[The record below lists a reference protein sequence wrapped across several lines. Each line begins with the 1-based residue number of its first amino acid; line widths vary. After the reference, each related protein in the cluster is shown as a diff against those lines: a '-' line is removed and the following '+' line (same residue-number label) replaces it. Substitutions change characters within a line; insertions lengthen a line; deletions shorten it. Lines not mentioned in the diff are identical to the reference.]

1 MVTPTTSLCVEPR
14 SPLHSFASSS
24 RLETPIQIRMDYRA
38 PTSPSIALDTA
49 PTSAEDQE
57 ARELRREL
65 KRLADVNRPLD
76 SWERYRALN
85 DSLDE
90 AYEQIDLGNREARF
104 ALILMGGLNAALIV
118 LATGTDL
125 PQSFSQAQRNW
136 VFGLLL
142 LYVVVAVR
150 FLLQA
155 IDALRPGKFRPQL
168 GTWPSDSEDFPRGV
182 RYYEDV
188 IERDTEAHWRA
199 WQEVRIGQL
208 NAELAVQFHSLCQKN
223 EHRHLAVR
231 RLYAGLRLMT
241 ILLAG
246 LAGMLVCFAWL

>member
-1 MVTPTTSLCVEPR
+1 
-14 SPLHSFASSS
+14 
-24 RLETPIQIRMDYRA
+24 MDYRA
-38 PTSPSIALDTA
+38 PAASSLGLDTPA
-49 PTSAEDQE
+49 PSPDDE
-57 ARELRREL
+57 AARLLRREM
-65 KRLADVNRPLD
+65 KRLADVNRSLD

-85 DSLDE
+85 DALDE

-118 LATGTDL
+118 LATRTDVPVSL
-125 PQSFSQAQRNW
+125 TETQRTW

-142 LYVVVAVR
+142 VYVVVAVR

-155 IDALRPGKFRPQL
+155 IEALRPGKFRPQL
-168 GTWPSDSEDFPRGV
+168 GTWRTDSEDFPRGV

-188 IERDTEAHWRA
+188 IERDAEAHWRA

-223 EHRHLAVR
+223 EHRHIAVR

-241 ILLAG
+241 MLLAG
-246 LAGMLVCFAWL
+246 LAGMLVCFAWW

>member
-1 MVTPTTSLCVEPR
+1 V
-14 SPLHSFASSS
+14 
-24 RLETPIQIRMDYRA
+24 D
-38 PTSPSIALDTA
+38 TSPPPADDDAVKL
-49 PTSAEDQE
+49 
-57 ARELRREL
+57 LRREM

-118 LATGTDL
+118 LATRTDM
-125 PQSFSQAQRNW
+125 PQSLTQLQRYW

-142 LYVVVAVR
+142 VYVIVAVR

-168 GTWPSDSEDFPRGV
+168 GSWPTDSEDFPRGV

-188 IERDTEAHWRA
+188 IERDAEAHWRA

-223 EHRHLAVR
+223 EHRHIAVR

-241 ILLAG
+241 MLLAG
-246 LAGMLVCFAWL
+246 LAGMLVCFAWI

>member
-1 MVTPTTSLCVEPR
+1 MTPAGDEE
-14 SPLHSFASSS
+14 S
-24 RLETPIQIRMDYRA
+24 RL
-38 PTSPSIALDTA
+38 
-49 PTSAEDQE
+49 
-57 ARELRREL
+57 LRKEM
-65 KRLADVNRPLD
+65 KRLADANRPLD

-118 LATGTDL
+118 LAGRAPL
-125 PQSFSQAQRNW
+125 PQSLSSLQRGC
-136 VFGLLL
+136 VVGFLLI
-142 LYVVVAVR
+142 YVVVAVRFLLVYVIVAVR

-155 IDALRPGKFRPQL
+155 IDALRPGKFRPHL
-168 GTWPSDSEDFPRGV
+168 SGWSKDREDFPRGV

-188 IERDTEAHWRA
+188 IERDPEAHWRA

-223 EHRHLAVR
+223 EHRHIAVR
-231 RLYAGLRLMT
+231 RLYAGLRIMT
-241 ILLAG
+241 ILLAT
-246 LAGMLVCFAWL
+246 LAGMLVCFAWF

>member
-1 MVTPTTSLCVEPR
+1 
-14 SPLHSFASSS
+14 
-24 RLETPIQIRMDYRA
+24 MDYRA
-38 PTSPSIALDTA
+38 PSAPSIGLDTPA
-49 PTSAEDQE
+49 PPADDE
-57 ARELRREL
+57 AARLLRREM
-65 KRLADVNRPLD
+65 KRLADVNRSLD

-85 DSLDE
+85 DALDE

-118 LATGTDL
+118 LATRTDV
-125 PQSFSQAQRNW
+125 PQSLTEVQRSW

-142 LYVVVAVR
+142 VYVVVAVR

-168 GTWPSDSEDFPRGV
+168 GTWPCDSEDFPRGV

-188 IERDTEAHWRA
+188 IERDAEAHWRA
-199 WQEVRIGQL
+199 WQDVRIGQL

-223 EHRHLAVR
+223 EHRHIAVR

-241 ILLAG
+241 MLLAG

>member
-1 MVTPTTSLCVEPR
+1 
-14 SPLHSFASSS
+14 
-24 RLETPIQIRMDYRA
+24 MDYRVPA
-38 PTSPSIALDTA
+38 TSSVDLDAAALPVD
-49 PTSAEDQE
+49 DE
-57 ARELRREL
+57 AARLLRKEM

-118 LATGTDL
+118 LATRTDV
-125 PQSFSQAQRNW
+125 PQSLTSMQRNC

-142 LYVVVAVR
+142 IYVVVALR

-155 IDALRPGKFRPQL
+155 IDALRPGKFRPHL
-168 GTWPSDSEDFPRGV
+168 GTWPVDSDDFPRGV

-188 IERDTEAHWRA
+188 IERDAEAHWRA

-223 EHRHLAVR
+223 EHRHIAVR

-241 ILLAG
+241 MLLAG
-246 LAGMLVCFAWL
+246 LAGLLVCFAWI

>member
-1 MVTPTTSLCVEPR
+1 
-14 SPLHSFASSS
+14 
-24 RLETPIQIRMDYRA
+24 MDYRA
-38 PTSPSIALDTA
+38 PTASSLGVDTPAASPD
-49 PTSAEDQE
+49 DE
-57 ARELRREL
+57 ASRLLRREM
-65 KRLADVNRPLD
+65 KRLADANRSLD

-118 LATGTDL
+118 LATRTDVPVSL
-125 PQSFSQAQRNW
+125 TETQRTW

-142 LYVVVAVR
+142 VYVVVAVR

-155 IDALRPGKFRPQL
+155 IEALRPGKFRPQL
-168 GTWPSDSEDFPRGV
+168 GTWRTDSEDFPRGV

-188 IERDTEAHWRA
+188 IERDAEAHWRA

-223 EHRHLAVR
+223 EHRHIAVR

-241 ILLAG
+241 MLLAG
-246 LAGMLVCFAWL
+246 LAGMLVCFAWW

>member
-1 MVTPTTSLCVEPR
+1 
-14 SPLHSFASSS
+14 
-24 RLETPIQIRMDYRA
+24 MDYRL
-38 PTSPSIALDTA
+38 PPELSIESGPSTPAGDEESRL
-49 PTSAEDQE
+49 
-57 ARELRREL
+57 LRKEL
-65 KRLADVNRPLD
+65 KRLADANRPLD

-118 LATGTDL
+118 LAGRAPL
-125 PQSFSQAQRNW
+125 PQTLSPVERACVVGF
-136 VFGLLL
+136 LLV
-142 LYVVVAVR
+142 YVVVAVR

-168 GTWPSDSEDFPRGV
+168 GEWSKDSEDFPRGV

-188 IERDTEAHWRA
+188 IERDPEAHWRA

-223 EHRHLAVR
+223 EHRHIAVR
-231 RLYAGLRLMT
+231 RLYAGLRIMT
-241 ILLAG
+241 ILLAT
-246 LAGMLVCFAWL
+246 LTGMLVCFAWF

>member
-1 MVTPTTSLCVEPR
+1 
-14 SPLHSFASSS
+14 
-24 RLETPIQIRMDYRA
+24 MDYRA
-38 PTSPSIALDTA
+38 PSGPSIDLDAA
-49 PTSAEDQE
+49 PAAADDE
-57 ARELRREL
+57 ARLLRREM

-118 LATGTDL
+118 LATRTDV
-125 PQSFSQAQRNW
+125 PQTLTTIQRNW
-136 VFGLLL
+136 VIGLLL
-142 LYVVVAVR
+142 VYVVVALR

-168 GTWPSDSEDFPRGV
+168 GTWPVDSDDFPRGV

-188 IERDTEAHWRA
+188 IERNAEGHWRA
-199 WQEVRIGQL
+199 WQDVRIGQL
-208 NAELAVQFHSLCQKN
+208 NAELAVQFHSLCQNN
-223 EHRHLAVR
+223 EHRHIAVR

-241 ILLAG
+241 MLLAG
-246 LAGMLVCFAWL
+246 LAGMLVCFAWW

>member
-1 MVTPTTSLCVEPR
+1 MDYRVPPAPSIG
-14 SPLHSFASSS
+14 
-24 RLETPIQIRMDYRA
+24 LETPA
-38 PTSPSIALDTA
+38 PPADDDA
-49 PTSAEDQE
+49 
-57 ARELRREL
+57 ARLLRKEL
-65 KRLADVNRPLD
+65 KRLADSNRPLD

-118 LATGTDL
+118 LATRTEVPLSLTGM
-125 PQSFSQAQRNW
+125 QRNW

-142 LYVVVAVR
+142 IYVVVAVR

-168 GTWPSDSEDFPRGV
+168 GRWPCDSEDFPRGV

-188 IERDTEAHWRA
+188 IERDAEAHWRA
-199 WQEVRIGQL
+199 WQEVRMGQL
-208 NAELAVQFHSLCQKN
+208 NAELAVQFHSLCLKN
-223 EHRHLAVR
+223 EHRHIAVR
-231 RLYAGLRLMT
+231 RLYTGLRLMT

>member
-1 MVTPTTSLCVEPR
+1 
-14 SPLHSFASSS
+14 
-24 RLETPIQIRMDYRA
+24 MDYRA
-38 PTSPSIALDTA
+38 PTASSLGLDTPA
-49 PTSAEDQE
+49 PSPDDE
-57 ARELRREL
+57 AARLLRREM
-65 KRLADVNRPLD
+65 KRLADVNRSLD

-118 LATGTDL
+118 LATRTDVPASL
-125 PQSFSQAQRNW
+125 TDTQRTW

-142 LYVVVAVR
+142 VYVVVAVR

-155 IDALRPGKFRPQL
+155 IEALRPGKFRPQL
-168 GTWPSDSEDFPRGV
+168 GTWRTDSEDFPRGV

-188 IERDTEAHWRA
+188 IERDAEAHWRA

-223 EHRHLAVR
+223 EHRHIAVR

-241 ILLAG
+241 MLLAG
-246 LAGMLVCFAWL
+246 LAGMLVCFAWW

>member
-1 MVTPTTSLCVEPR
+1 
-14 SPLHSFASSS
+14 
-24 RLETPIQIRMDYRA
+24 MDYRVATGPAVGSA
-38 PTSPSIALDTA
+38 PALDDRDH
-49 PTSAEDQE
+49 E
-57 ARELRREL
+57 RLLRKEL
-65 KRLADVNRPLD
+65 KRVADVNRPLD

-85 DSLDE
+85 DALDE

-118 LATGTDL
+118 LGGRSPL
-125 PQSFSQAQRNW
+125 PQTLSPMPRAL
-136 VFGLLL
+136 VIGALLVYL
-142 LYVVVAVR
+142 VVAVR

-155 IDALRPGKFRPQL
+155 IDALRPGKFRPNL
-168 GTWPSDSEDFPRGV
+168 AGWPADSQDFPRGV

-188 IERDTEAHWRA
+188 IERDAAAHWRA

-223 EHRHLAVR
+223 EHRHLAIR
-231 RLYAGLRLMT
+231 RLYVGLRIMT

-246 LAGMLVCFAWL
+246 LAGTLVCFAWW

>member
-1 MVTPTTSLCVEPR
+1 
-14 SPLHSFASSS
+14 
-24 RLETPIQIRMDYRA
+24 MDYRLR
-38 PTSPSIALDTA
+38 TDSPIETA
-49 PTSAEDQE
+49 PSADDEE
-57 ARELRREL
+57 ARLLRKEL
-65 KRLADVNRPLD
+65 KRLADASRPLD

-118 LATGTDL
+118 LASRSPL
-125 PQSFSQAQRNW
+125 PQTLSGIQRTCIT
-136 VFGLLL
+136 GLLL
-142 LYVVVAVR
+142 IYVVVAVR

-168 GTWPSDSEDFPRGV
+168 SGWEANSDDFPRGV

-188 IERDTEAHWRA
+188 IERDAAAHWRA
-199 WQEVRIGQL
+199 WQEVHIGQL
-208 NAELAVQFHSLCQKN
+208 NAELAVQFHSLCLKN
-223 EHRHLAVR
+223 EHRHIAVR
-231 RLYAGLRLMT
+231 RLYAGLRIMT

-246 LAGMLVCFAWL
+246 LAGLLVCFAWWQ

>member
-1 MVTPTTSLCVEPR
+1 
-14 SPLHSFASSS
+14 
-24 RLETPIQIRMDYRA
+24 MDYRA
-38 PTSPSIALDTA
+38 PAASSLGLDTPA
-49 PTSAEDQE
+49 PSPDDE
-57 ARELRREL
+57 AARLLRREM
-65 KRLADVNRPLD
+65 KRLADVNRSLD

-118 LATGTDL
+118 LATRTDVPASL
-125 PQSFSQAQRNW
+125 TETQRTW

-142 LYVVVAVR
+142 VYVVVAVR

-155 IDALRPGKFRPQL
+155 IEALRPGKFRPQL
-168 GTWPSDSEDFPRGV
+168 GTWRTDSEDFPRGV

-188 IERDTEAHWRA
+188 IERDAEAHWRA

-223 EHRHLAVR
+223 EHRHIAVR

-241 ILLAG
+241 MLLAG
-246 LAGMLVCFAWL
+246 LAGMLVCFAWW

>member
-1 MVTPTTSLCVEPR
+1 
-14 SPLHSFASSS
+14 
-24 RLETPIQIRMDYRA
+24 MDYRA
-38 PTSPSIALDTA
+38 PTAPSIGLGTPATPVD
-49 PTSAEDQE
+49 DE
-57 ARELRREL
+57 AARVMRREM

-118 LATGTDL
+118 LATRTDV
-125 PQSFSQAQRNW
+125 PQSLTPIQRNW

-142 LYVVVAVR
+142 IYVVVAVR

-155 IDALRPGKFRPQL
+155 IDALRPGKFRPHL
-168 GTWPSDSEDFPRGV
+168 GTWPPDSDDFPRGV

-188 IERDTEAHWRA
+188 IERDAEAHWRA
-199 WQEVRIGQL
+199 WQDVRIGQL

-223 EHRHLAVR
+223 EHRHIAVR

-241 ILLAG
+241 MLLAG

>member
-1 MVTPTTSLCVEPR
+1 
-14 SPLHSFASSS
+14 
-24 RLETPIQIRMDYRA
+24 MDYRA
-38 PTSPSIALDTA
+38 PAASSLGLDTPA
-49 PTSAEDQE
+49 PSPDDE
-57 ARELRREL
+57 AARLLRREM
-65 KRLADVNRPLD
+65 KRLADVNRSLD

-118 LATGTDL
+118 LATRTDVPVSL
-125 PQSFSQAQRNW
+125 TETQRTW

-142 LYVVVAVR
+142 VYVVVAVR

-155 IDALRPGKFRPQL
+155 IEALRPGKFRPQL
-168 GTWPSDSEDFPRGV
+168 GTWRTDSEDFPRGV

-188 IERDTEAHWRA
+188 IERDAEAHWRA

-223 EHRHLAVR
+223 EHRHIAVR

-241 ILLAG
+241 MLLAG
-246 LAGMLVCFAWL
+246 LAGMLVCFAWW

>member
-1 MVTPTTSLCVEPR
+1 
-14 SPLHSFASSS
+14 
-24 RLETPIQIRMDYRA
+24 MDYRA
-38 PTSPSIALDTA
+38 PTAFSLGLDTPA
-49 PTSAEDQE
+49 PSPDDE
-57 ARELRREL
+57 AARLLRREM
-65 KRLADVNRPLD
+65 KRLADVNRSLD

-118 LATGTDL
+118 LATRTDVPASL
-125 PQSFSQAQRNW
+125 TETQRTW

-142 LYVVVAVR
+142 VYVVVAVR

-155 IDALRPGKFRPQL
+155 IEALRPGKFRPQL
-168 GTWPSDSEDFPRGV
+168 GTWRTDSEDFPRGV

-188 IERDTEAHWRA
+188 IERDAEAHWRA

-223 EHRHLAVR
+223 EHRHIAVR

-246 LAGMLVCFAWL
+246 LAGMLVCFAWW

>member
-1 MVTPTTSLCVEPR
+1 
-14 SPLHSFASSS
+14 
-24 RLETPIQIRMDYRA
+24 MDYRV
-38 PTSPSIALDTA
+38 PTEPSIESDLPSPDD
-49 PTSAEDQE
+49 EE
-57 ARELRREL
+57 ARLLRKEL
-65 KRLADVNRPLD
+65 KRIADANRPLD

-118 LATGTDL
+118 LASRSPL
-125 PQSFSQAQRNW
+125 PQSLTWLQRTC
-136 VFGLLL
+136 VMAFLVV
-142 LYVVVAVR
+142 YVGIAVR

-168 GTWPSDSEDFPRGV
+168 GQWPADSEDFPRGV

-188 IERDTEAHWRA
+188 IQRDAEAHWRA
-199 WQEVRIGQL
+199 WQDVRIGQL

-231 RLYAGLRLMT
+231 RLYAGLRIMT
-241 ILLAG
+241 ILLAV

>member
-1 MVTPTTSLCVEPR
+1 
-14 SPLHSFASSS
+14 
-24 RLETPIQIRMDYRA
+24 MDYRVPA
-38 PTSPSIALDTA
+38 EPSIVTA
-49 PTSAEDQE
+49 TSE
-57 ARELRREL
+57 ADEEAKLLRKEL
-65 KRLADVNRPLD
+65 KRLADANRPLD

-118 LATGTDL
+118 LASRSPL
-125 PQSFSQAQRNW
+125 PQSLSPLQRW
-136 VFGLLL
+136 CVMGLLL
-142 LYVVVAVR
+142 VYVVVAVR

-168 GTWPSDSEDFPRGV
+168 SAWPVNSEDYPRGV

-188 IERDTEAHWRA
+188 IQRDAEGHWRA
-199 WQEVRIGQL
+199 WQDVRIGQL
-208 NAELAVQFHSLCQKN
+208 NAELAVQFHSLCLKN

-231 RLYAGLRLMT
+231 RLYAGLRIMT
-241 ILLAG
+241 ILLAS

>member
-1 MVTPTTSLCVEPR
+1 
-14 SPLHSFASSS
+14 
-24 RLETPIQIRMDYRA
+24 MDYRV
-38 PTSPSIALDTA
+38 PTDPTIALGA
-49 PTSAEDQE
+49 PAAEEDEQ
-57 ARELRREL
+57 ARLLRKEL
-65 KRLADVNRPLD
+65 KRIADVNRPLD

-118 LATGTDL
+118 LASRAPL
-125 PQSFSQAQRNW
+125 PQNLTPLQRAC
-136 VFGLLL
+136 VMGVLLI
-142 LYVVVAVR
+142 YVTLAVR

-168 GTWPSDSEDFPRGV
+168 GGWPPESEDFPRGV

-188 IERDTEAHWRA
+188 IERDAEAHWRA

-208 NAELAVQFHSLCQKN
+208 NAELAVQFHSLCLKN
-223 EHRHLAVR
+223 EHRHIAVR
-231 RLYAGLRLMT
+231 RLYAGLRMMT
-241 ILLAG
+241 LLLAG
-246 LAGMLVCFAWL
+246 LVGMLVCFAWW

>member
-1 MVTPTTSLCVEPR
+1 
-14 SPLHSFASSS
+14 
-24 RLETPIQIRMDYRA
+24 MDYRLRSEC
-38 PTSPSIALDTA
+38 PIETPSASD
-49 PTSAEDQE
+49 ED
-57 ARELRREL
+57 AKLLRKEM
-65 KRLADVNRPLD
+65 KRLADANRPLD

-118 LATGTDL
+118 LASRSPL
-125 PQSFSQAQRNW
+125 PASLSGIQRTCIT
-136 VFGLLL
+136 GLLL
-142 LYVVVAVR
+142 IYVIVAVR

-168 GTWPSDSEDFPRGV
+168 GGWLADSEDFPRGV

-188 IERDTEAHWRA
+188 IERDAAAHWRA

-223 EHRHLAVR
+223 EHRHIAVR
-231 RLYAGLRLMT
+231 RLYSGLRIMT

-246 LAGMLVCFAWL
+246 LAGLLVCFAWWQ

>member
-1 MVTPTTSLCVEPR
+1 
-14 SPLHSFASSS
+14 
-24 RLETPIQIRMDYRA
+24 MDYRA
-38 PTSPSIALDTA
+38 PTAPSIGLGTPATPVD
-49 PTSAEDQE
+49 DE
-57 ARELRREL
+57 AARVMRREM

-118 LATGTDL
+118 LATRTDVPESL
-125 PQSFSQAQRNW
+125 TPIQRNW

-142 LYVVVAVR
+142 IYVVVAVR

-155 IDALRPGKFRPQL
+155 IDALRPGKFRPHL
-168 GTWPSDSEDFPRGV
+168 GTWPPDSDDFPRGV

-188 IERDTEAHWRA
+188 IERDAEAHWRA
-199 WQEVRIGQL
+199 WQDVRIGQL

-223 EHRHLAVR
+223 EHRHIAVR

-241 ILLAG
+241 MLLAG

>member
-1 MVTPTTSLCVEPR
+1 
-14 SPLHSFASSS
+14 
-24 RLETPIQIRMDYRA
+24 MDYRV
-38 PTSPSIALDTA
+38 PTESGIGVDSSQPHAAD
-49 PTSAEDQE
+49 DE
-57 ARELRREL
+57 ARLLRRQL
-65 KRLADVNRPLD
+65 KRLADLNRPLD

-85 DSLDE
+85 DCLDE

-118 LATGTDL
+118 LATRSPI
-125 PQSFSQAQRNW
+125 PQSLTPSQRSL
-136 VFGLLL
+136 VFGLLF
-142 LYVVVAVR
+142 LYVIVAVR

-168 GTWPSDSEDFPRGV
+168 DGWPTDSEDFPRGV

-188 IERDTEAHWRA
+188 IQRNAEGHWRA
-199 WQEVRIGQL
+199 WQDVRIGQL

-241 ILLAG
+241 MLLAG
-246 LAGMLVCFAWL
+246 LAGMLVLFAWW

>member
-1 MVTPTTSLCVEPR
+1 
-14 SPLHSFASSS
+14 
-24 RLETPIQIRMDYRA
+24 MDYRA
-38 PTSPSIALDTA
+38 AAPSICLDTPA
-49 PTSAEDQE
+49 PADDE
-57 ARELRREL
+57 AAKLLRREM

-118 LATGTDL
+118 LATRTDV
-125 PQSFSQAQRNW
+125 PQSLTPFQRNW

-142 LYVVVAVR
+142 IYVIVAVR

-155 IDALRPGKFRPQL
+155 IEALRPGKFRPQL
-168 GTWPSDSEDFPRGV
+168 GTWPADAEDFPRGV

-188 IERDTEAHWRA
+188 IERNAEEHWRA
-199 WQEVRIGQL
+199 WQEVRIAQL

>member
-1 MVTPTTSLCVEPR
+1 
-14 SPLHSFASSS
+14 
-24 RLETPIQIRMDYRA
+24 MDYRA
-38 PTSPSIALDTA
+38 PTASSIDLDR
-49 PTSAEDQE
+49 PTTPPEDD
-57 ARELRREL
+57 ASRLLRKEM

-118 LATGTDL
+118 LATRTEL
-125 PQSFSQAQRNW
+125 PQSLTANQRNW

-142 LYVVVAVR
+142 VYVIVAVR

-155 IDALRPGKFRPQL
+155 IEALRPGKFRPQL
-168 GTWPSDSEDFPRGV
+168 GTWPTDSEDFPRGV

-188 IERDTEAHWRA
+188 IERDAEAHWRA

-241 ILLAG
+241 MLLAG
-246 LAGMLVCFAWL
+246 LAGMLVCFAWS

>member
-1 MVTPTTSLCVEPR
+1 
-14 SPLHSFASSS
+14 
-24 RLETPIQIRMDYRA
+24 MDYRA
-38 PTSPSIALDTA
+38 AAAPSIDVNASGSPAD
-49 PTSAEDQE
+49 DE
-57 ARELRREL
+57 ATKLLRREM

-85 DSLDE
+85 DALDE

-118 LATGTDL
+118 LATRTDV
-125 PQSFSQAQRNW
+125 PQSLTEIQRNW

-142 LYVVVAVR
+142 VYVVVAVR

-168 GTWPSDSEDFPRGV
+168 GTWPTQSEDFPRGV

-188 IERDTEAHWRA
+188 IERDAEAHWRA

-223 EHRHLAVR
+223 EHRHIAVR

>member
-1 MVTPTTSLCVEPR
+1 
-14 SPLHSFASSS
+14 
-24 RLETPIQIRMDYRA
+24 MDYRA
-38 PTSPSIALDTA
+38 PTGPSIGLDTSAA
-49 PTSAEDQE
+49 PPDDE
-57 ARELRREL
+57 ASRLVRRQM

-118 LATGTDL
+118 LATRTDV
-125 PQSFSQAQRNW
+125 PQSLSSVQRNW

-142 LYVVVAVR
+142 IYVVVALR

-155 IDALRPGKFRPQL
+155 IDALRPGKFRPHL
-168 GTWPSDSEDFPRGV
+168 GTWPPDSEDFPRGV

-188 IERDTEAHWRA
+188 IERDAEAHWRA

-223 EHRHLAVR
+223 EHRHIAVR

-241 ILLAG
+241 MLLAG
-246 LAGMLVCFAWL
+246 LAGLLVCFAWI